1 MWCITVRNG
10 VVLSRNRTTAFMKNY
25 NKLLYLLALV
35 RLVLPYL
42 LQNTVYEPH
51 RDEFLYLAEGN
62 HLAWGFMEVPPMLSI
77 FAWLTH
83 LFGDGMFWIKLWP
96 SLFGAATFIVAG
108 KTILSLGG
116 RSFALWL
123 LFLSFTFSVFLRL
136 FFLFQPN
143 PPEVFFWT
151 MIVYSIIRYVETTR
165 NKWLYV
171 FGVSV
176 GLGMLSKYSVAFY
189 TVSVL
194 AGVLLTKYRV
204 LFANKHFWLA
214 ALVGFLIFL
223 PNLLWQ
229 YTHGFP
235 VLFHMRELQQTQ
247 LQYISP
253 LSFLS
258 DQLIMFLPCC
268 FVWPAGLYY
277 VSFSPAERRFR
288 FIGWA
293 YVLVIIILLV
303 GHGKNYY
310 ALGSYPALLA
320 FGAYY
325 LERITATRRTWRYVM
340 MVPVFGLGLILLPM
354 ALPLFEPA
362 RLEHFYKQV
371 GAEKTGVL
379 KWEDLRNHPLPQ
391 DFSDMLG
398 WEEMAKKVAV
408 AYHSLTP
415 AEQQQTLI
423 FCNNYGMAGAVN
435 YYGRKYNLPEAYS
448 DNASFLYWLPGNK
461 PMTNLILVCTD
472 TNELQHDYIKFFKSA
487 QFTDS
492 VTSKYAREHGDFI
505 MLAKGADE
513 WFARFFRQKIAADK
527 AAMK

>member
-1 MWCITVRNG
+1 
-10 VVLSRNRTTAFMKNY
+10 MKNY
-25 NKLLYLLALV
+25 NKLLYALALL

-42 LQNTVYEPH
+42 LQNPVYEPH

-62 HLAWGFMEVPPMLSI
+62 HVAWGFMEVPPMLSI

-83 LFGDGMFWIKLWP
+83 LLGGGMFWIKLWP

-108 KTILSLGG
+108 KIVLSQGG

-123 LFLSFTFSVFLRL
+123 LFLSFTFSVYLRL

-151 MIVYSIIRYVETTR
+151 MMVYSIIRYIQTGKNR
-165 NKWLYV
+165 WLYV
-171 FGVSV
+171 FGVAV

-189 TVSVL
+189 TVSLL
-194 AGVLLTKYRV
+194 AGVLLTKYRTI
-204 LFANKHFWLA
+204 FISKHFWLA
-214 ALVGFLIFL
+214 ALAGFIIFL

-229 YTHGFP
+229 YHHQFP
-235 VLFHMRELQQTQ
+235 VFHHMRELQQTQ

-258 DQLIMFLPCC
+258 DQLLMFAPCF
-268 FVWPAGLYY
+268 FVWLAGLYY
-277 VSFSPAERRFR
+277 VFFSRNEKRFR
-288 FIGWA
+288 FAGWA
-293 YVLVIIILLV
+293 YVFVIIILLI
-303 GHGKNYY
+303 GRGKNYY
-310 ALGSYPALLA
+310 ALGAYPVLLA

-325 LERITATRRTWRYVM
+325 LEHITIAKKMWRYIM
-340 MVPVFGLGLILLPM
+340 MVPIFILGFVFLPLLLPIY
-354 ALPLFEPA
+354 EPA
-362 RLEHFYKQV
+362 KLAAFYQKM
-371 GAEKTGVL
+371 GINKTGLL
-379 KWEDLRNHPLPQ
+379 KWEDLKNHPLPQ

-398 WEEMAKKVAV
+398 WEEMTKKVAA
-408 AYHSLTP
+408 AYRSLSP

-435 YYGRKYNLPEAYS
+435 YYGRKYGLPEAYS
-448 DNASFLYWLPGNK
+448 DNASFLYWLPENK
-461 PMTNLILVCTD
+461 PMTNLILVTEDTD
-472 TNELQHDYIKFFKSA
+472 ELAHDYIRFFKSA

-492 VTSKYAREHGDFI
+492 VTNVYAREYGDFI

-513 WFARFFRQKIAADK
+513 RFTRFFHQKIAEDK
-527 AAMK
+527 AEMK

>member
-1 MWCITVRNG
+1 
-10 VVLSRNRTTAFMKNY
+10 MKKY
-25 NKLLYLLALV
+25 NKLLYALALL

-42 LQNTVYEPH
+42 LQSPVYEPH

-77 FAWLTH
+77 FAWLTNF
-83 LFGDGMFWIKLWP
+83 LGDGMFWIKLWP
-96 SLFGAATFIVAG
+96 SLFGAAIFIVAG
-108 KTILSLGG
+108 KIVLSQGG

-123 LFLSFTFSVFLRL
+123 LFLSFTFSVYLRL

-151 MIVYSIIRYVETTR
+151 MMVYSIIRYAATNN

-194 AGVLLTKYRV
+194 AGVLLTKYRTI
-204 LFANKHFWLA
+204 FINKHFWLA
-214 ALVGFLIFL
+214 ALVGFVIFL

-229 YTHGFP
+229 YNHQFP
-235 VLFHMRELQQTQ
+235 VFYHMRELQQTQ
-247 LQYISP
+247 LQYVSP
-253 LSFLS
+253 LSFLA
-258 DQLIMFLPCC
+258 DQIIMFLPCC
-268 FVWPAGLYY
+268 FVWLAGLYY
-277 VSFSPAERRFR
+277 VFFSQSEKRFR
-288 FIGWA
+288 FVGWA
-293 YVLVIIILLV
+293 YVFVIIILLI

-310 ALGSYPALLA
+310 ALGAYPVLLA
-320 FGAYY
+320 FGAYN
-325 LERITATRRTWRYVM
+325 LERITVAKKVWRYVM
-340 MVPVFGLGLILLPM
+340 MVPIFILGFIFLPL
-354 ALPLFEPA
+354 ALPLYEPA
-362 RLEHFYKQV
+362 KLALFYQKT

-379 KWEDLRNHPLPQ
+379 KWEDLQNHPLPQ

-398 WEEMAKKVAV
+398 WEEMAKKVAT
-408 AYHSLTP
+408 AYHSLSP
-415 AEQQQTLI
+415 LEQQQTLI

-435 YYGRKYNLPEAYS
+435 YYGKKYNLPEAYS
-448 DNASFLYWLPGNK
+448 DNASFLYWLPDNM
-461 PMTNLILVCTD
+461 PMHNLILVCTD
-472 TNELQHDYIKFFKSA
+472 TDELKHDYIRFFRSA

-492 VTSKYAREHGDFI
+492 VTNEYARERGDFI

-513 WFARFFRQKIAADK
+513 RFARFFNKKIAADK